1 MTSVT
6 VNQADVAAVRNMLG
20 DLADKYEPVMV
31 RAINAT
37 LKTANTQAAA
47 RVGNKANLKAARIKQ
62 DFKVKK
68 AYAGNITGSLSA
80 LDVWKNRI
88 GLMQY
93 GANQTLKGVTVK
105 IKKDNGRFLIPHAF
119 IAKGRGASISK
130 VDGSV
135 KKHVWWRSG
144 DRSKLPAPKRFP
156 LGKITK
162 RGWKHMPEDYRFPIS
177 RRVGP
182 SVAYWFSSPDVFDPV
197 SIQAQHV
204 YLQNVDAKIED
215 ILRRHRG

>member
-20 DLADKYEPVMV
+20 DLADKYKSVMTTS
-31 RAINAT
+31 INKT
-37 LKTANTQAAA
+37 LTTARTQAAA
-47 RVGNKANLKAARIKQ
+47 RIGNKVVLKAARIKQ
-62 DFKVKK
+62 DFKIKK
-68 AYAGNITGSLSA
+68 ANFGDISGALRA
-80 LDVWKNRI
+80 LDAQKNRI

-93 GANQTLKGVTVK
+93 GAKQTLKGVTVK
-105 IKKDNGRFLIPHAF
+105 IKRDKGRFLIPHAF
-119 IAKGRGASISK
+119 IARRGTKEHVFWRKNRPAGTGK
-130 VDGSV
+130 WPAG
-135 KKHVWWRSG
+135 KKTRVAWNTVSPQYR
-144 DRSKLPAPKRFP
+144 RP
-156 LGKITK
+156 L
-162 RGWKHMPEDYRFPIS
+162 S
-177 RRVGP
+177 RRTGP